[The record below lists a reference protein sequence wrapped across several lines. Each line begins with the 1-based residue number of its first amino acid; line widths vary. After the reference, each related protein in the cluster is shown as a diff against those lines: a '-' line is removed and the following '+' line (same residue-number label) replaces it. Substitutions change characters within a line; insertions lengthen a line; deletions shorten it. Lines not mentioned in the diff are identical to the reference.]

1 MTVKEPFHLPYK
13 ELEVLADAMDIWSV
27 KFSESILASELVS
40 SLKSNAMPLLTWSM
54 IQKETESQNGSLTEW
69 EIIKKEKICKWL
81 QTSFKPNSEKI
92 LKDFIKL
99 NVTEVLDTNGVLESE
114 VNILKPQEEEA
125 QQSVSKERRND

>member
-1 MTVKEPFHLPYK
+1 
-13 ELEVLADAMDIWSV
+13 
-27 KFSESILASELVS
+27 
-40 SLKSNAMPLLTWSM
+40 M